1 MRWKK
6 ACYGAIAVLG
16 LAVLACVLPLPSRVS
31 VSYEAIVWSAEDP
44 SLAEPC
50 TVTAAGTYRRY
61 LLRDNKFEGR
71 LKASAVEQLAGND
84 AIQLTFLD
92 YPQVYAGKSAEL
104 LIYDGDT
111 NRYTRVGN
119 MVIGGT
125 FETIWICL
133 DDGVTCLSAPAATRQ
148 EAEAIAAALTS
159 AASVEP

>member
-6 ACYGAIAVLG
+6 ARYGAIAVLG

-104 LIYDGDT
+104 LIYDGVPT
-111 NRYTRVGN
+111 G
-119 MVIGGT
+119 IPAW
-125 FETIWICL
+125 EIW
-133 DDGVTCLSAPAATRQ
+133 
-148 EAEAIAAALTS
+148 
-159 AASVEP
+159 